1 MSMIGKVVERFEL
14 IKSDS
19 IDFGEFVMAN
29 IDLKKV
35 VNENRL
41 MQIFTL
47 VDKDGSGTISK
58 EELIQFFNIGS
69 DNESQKFIQNMV
81 DEADK
86 NGDGE
91 ISFQEFLDVMK
102 ELHKKM

>member
-1 MSMIGKVVERFEL
+1 MTV
-14 IKSDS
+14 SDS

-35 VNENRL
+35 VNESRL

-58 EELIQFFNIGS
+58 EELVDFFNFGS
-69 DNESQKFIQNMV
+69 DNDSLKYIQNMV

>member
-1 MSMIGKVVERFEL
+1 
-14 IKSDS
+14 
-19 IDFGEFVMAN
+19 MAN
-29 IDLKKV
+29 IDYKKV

-58 EELIQFFNIGS
+58 DELVHFFNMGN
-69 DNESQKFIQNMV
+69 DAESQKFVQTMV

>member
-1 MSMIGKVVERFEL
+1 
-14 IKSDS
+14 
-19 IDFGEFVMAN
+19 MAN
-29 IDLKKV
+29 IDYKKV

-41 MQIFTL
+41 MQVFKL
-47 VDKDGSGTISK
+47 VDKDGSGTITK
-58 EELIQFFNIGS
+58 EELFEFFNLGT
-69 DNESQKFIQNMV
+69 DAESQKFIQNMIE
-81 DEADK
+81 EADK

>member
-1 MSMIGKVVERFEL
+1 
-14 IKSDS
+14 
-19 IDFGEFVMAN
+19 MAN

-58 EELIQFFNIGS
+58 EELIEFFNIGNDS
-69 DNESQKFIQNMV
+69 ESQKYIQNMV

-102 ELHKKM
+102 ALHKKM

>member
-1 MSMIGKVVERFEL
+1 
-14 IKSDS
+14 
-19 IDFGEFVMAN
+19 MAN

-35 VNENRL
+35 VNESRL

-58 EELIQFFNIGS
+58 EELIEFFNFGS
-69 DNESQKFIQNMV
+69 DTESHKYIQNMV

>member
-1 MSMIGKVVERFEL
+1 
-14 IKSDS
+14 
-19 IDFGEFVMAN
+19 MAN

>member
-1 MSMIGKVVERFEL
+1 
-14 IKSDS
+14 
-19 IDFGEFVMAN
+19 MAN

-58 EELIQFFNIGS
+58 EELVQFFNIGN

>member
-1 MSMIGKVVERFEL
+1 MPNP
-14 IKSDS
+14 SDS

-29 IDLKKV
+29 IDYKTV
-35 VNENRL
+35 INENRL

-58 EELIQFFNIGS
+58 DELIQFFNMGNDKDS
-69 DNESQKFIQNMV
+69 MEFIQTMV

>member
-1 MSMIGKVVERFEL
+1 
-14 IKSDS
+14 
-19 IDFGEFVMAN
+19 MAN

-58 EELIQFFNIGS
+58 DELVAFFNFGS
-69 DNESQKFIQNMV
+69 DTESQKYIQNMV
-81 DEADK
+81 NEADK

>member
-1 MSMIGKVVERFEL
+1 
-14 IKSDS
+14 
-19 IDFGEFVMAN
+19 MAN

-58 EELIQFFNIGS
+58 DELIEFFNIGT

>member
-1 MSMIGKVVERFEL
+1 
-14 IKSDS
+14 
-19 IDFGEFVMAN
+19 MAN

-35 VNENRL
+35 VNESRL

-58 EELIQFFNIGS
+58 EELVDFFNFGS
-69 DNESQKFIQNMV
+69 DNDSLKYIQNMV

>member
-1 MSMIGKVVERFEL
+1 MIGNFL
-14 IKSDS
+14 NAIITSDS

-58 EELIQFFNIGS
+58 EELVQFFNIGTDS
-69 DNESQKFIQNMV
+69 ESQKFIQNMV

-102 ELHKKM
+102 ELHRKM

>member
-1 MSMIGKVVERFEL
+1 
-14 IKSDS
+14 
-19 IDFGEFVMAN
+19 MAN

-47 VDKDGSGTISK
+47 VDKDGSGTITK
-58 EELIQFFNIGS
+58 EELVEVFNFGS
-69 DNESQKFIQNMV
+69 DVESQKYIQNMV

>member
-1 MSMIGKVVERFEL
+1 VL
-14 IKSDS
+14 NQSDS

-58 EELIQFFNIGS
+58 DELVAFFNFGS
-69 DNESQKFIQNMV
+69 DTESQKYIQNMV
-81 DEADK
+81 NEADK